1 MGRRTISGWIIQ
13 GLYVYFK
20 IASSPR
26 REWRY
31 NQEKT
36 FMTEREIAI
45 LDSRS
50 WAEIA
55 PRIHPGGVRG
65 YVLVMRNALIE
76 RWNWRS

>member
-1 MGRRTISGWIIQ
+1 MGRRTVSGWIIQ

-50 WAEIA
+50 WAEICSTHSSGLA
-55 PRIHPGGVRG
+55 
-65 YVLVMRNALIE
+65 YVDTC
-76 RWNWRS
+76 W